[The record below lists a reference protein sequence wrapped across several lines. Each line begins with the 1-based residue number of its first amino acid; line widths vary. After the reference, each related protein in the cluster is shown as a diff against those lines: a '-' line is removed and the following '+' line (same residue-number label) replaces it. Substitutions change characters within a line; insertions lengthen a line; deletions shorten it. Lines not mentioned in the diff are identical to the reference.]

1 VPVGACSLLLFIAG
15 ARASEKSLYWSCCC
29 RRLNVGAGW
38 RGELNQCYSWLR
50 NWSCSCRWLEKKVLF
65 FFSTGRKIFSHC
77 CWRQH
82 CCYWEGKIVADFGRD
97 DENSTIVVGSDQALL
112 LLLRGVV
119 IFEFGLWRRETVM
132 KLKPNQGRDSGFFFI
147 YEMRTNGEDRG
158 NDLLPPRAVDLG
170 FFSFVFL

>member
-1 VPVGACSLLLFIAG
+1 MLLMAEKLILQLSMAGEEGAIFFFYWQEDLQPLLL
-15 ARASEKSLYWSCCC
+15 
-29 RRLNVGAGW
+29 
-38 RGELNQCYSWLR
+38 
-50 NWSCSCRWLEKKVLF
+50 
-65 FFSTGRKIFSHC
+65 C

-97 DENSTIVVGSDQALL
+97 DENSTIVVTGSDQALL